1 MPEVIAKQEKELT
14 QQALTIVERA
24 QLVRIVDQPT
34 YDLATTLLLTEIKPL
49 RTRWK
54 EYWDE
59 VKRPLRKAVDAVQA
73 KFNAGD
79 GPLENAERQI
89 KGEINRWDAE
99 QQRIQQERQRAA
111 QELADREAEEER
123 NRVAIVAE
131 EAGAT
136 AEEVQAIAEAPTLAI
151 APPVP
156 MTYQKAAGV
165 SRVDNY
171 KARVTDLKALCRA
184 VGAGK
189 CSVEYVMGLTKNK
202 STGFISSPALNARAH
217 GDKTTLCIPG
227 VIAWNDPI
235 ISGRSQ

>member
-1 MPEVIAKQEKELT
+1 MPEVIAKQEEELT

-24 QLVRIVDQPT
+24 QLVRIIDQPT

-59 VKRPLRKAVDAVQA
+59 VKRPLRKAVDAVQS

-79 GPLENAERQI
+79 GPLGDAERQV
-89 KGEINRWDAE
+89 KAELVRWDDE
-99 QQRIQQERQRAA
+99 QERKKQELQRAA
-111 QELADREAEEER
+111 QEKADQDAEEER
-123 NRVAIVAE
+123 NRAAIVAE

-136 AEEVQAIAEAPTLAI
+136 EEEVQAIAEAPTLAI
-151 APPVP
+151 AAPVSA
-156 MTYQKAAGV
+156 TYHKAAGV
-165 SRVDNY
+165 SRADNY

-189 CSVEYVMGLTKNK
+189 CSVEYVMGLTKDKN
-202 STGFISSPALNARAH
+202 TGIISSPTLNARAKA
-217 GDKTTLCIPG
+217 DKTTLCVPG
-227 VIAWNDPI
+227 VVAWNDPI
-235 ISGRSQ
+235 ISGRAR